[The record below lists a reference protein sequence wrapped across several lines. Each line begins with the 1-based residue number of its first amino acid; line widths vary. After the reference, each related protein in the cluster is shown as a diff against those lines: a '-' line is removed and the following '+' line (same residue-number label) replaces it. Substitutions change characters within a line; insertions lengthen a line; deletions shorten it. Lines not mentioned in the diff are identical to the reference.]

1 VLPDLV
7 RNDDGKGSLMPDE
20 KDPAGPDDQ
29 PVESSAPAEPAA
41 EASAEAEAQAGTDVE
56 TGTEAGTEAEVGAE
70 SQAGSEVKNGAEVK
84 AGATATAGKAATAS
98 VAPPIIVSATGIPM
112 IPGVGTA
119 DAATGAWSGL
129 LPPPRDP
136 ASGPWAATAQP
147 ARDEDSDA
155 VGSDVDQDDEDE
167 SGATELTDEDLTAQA
182 LSAADR
188 DDALGKDDLDDDED
202 DDEDRDDLDAEDLD
216 EPDPADF
223 DDDEDDGEDGSDDAS
238 KPSWQKDISAE
249 TPRRRQLSPEVKVA
263 AIGLLAAAL
272 LITGA
277 VLISKAVSNGSSDPS
292 SDTLN
297 ALTTPSTKPLETTK
311 VGDCVYT
318 ADGQQPARPVKLPP
332 SGPKVD
338 TKPATMTINTN
349 YGTMVVALDAA
360 KAPCTVHAI
369 EYLAQQKF
377 YDNTI
382 CHRETFGP
390 DSTIY
395 VLQCGDPTGQ
405 GGGTPGFSYK
415 NENTNGVNYNRGV
428 LAMANGGP
436 DTNGSQF
443 FINYADPSEEG
454 AQALAGGYTVFGQIT
469 QGLDVLDRITGPGVV
484 GEGGDGAPASKPEI
498 TSITV
503 TQ

>member
-1 VLPDLV
+1 
-7 RNDDGKGSLMPDE
+7 MPDE
-20 KDPAGPDDQ
+20 KDPAGPGDQ

-41 EASAEAEAQAGTDVE
+41 ETSAEAETQAGTDVE
-56 TGTEAGTEAEVGAE
+56 TVTEAGTEAEVGTE
-70 SQAGSEVKNGAEVK
+70 SQAGSGVKNGVEVK
-84 AGATATAGKAATAS
+84 AGATATAGKAATAG

-155 VGSDVDQDDEDE
+155 VGSDVEQDNEDE
-167 SGATELTDEDLTAQA
+167 SGATDLTDEDLTAQA
-182 LSAADR
+182 LSATDQA
-188 DDALGKDDLDDDED
+188 DDLDKAGPD
-202 DDEDRDDLDAEDLD
+202 DDEVEDRENLDAADLD
-216 EPDPADF
+216 EPSPGDF
-223 DDDEDDGEDGSDDAS
+223 DDDEDDGEDGADDES
-238 KPSWQKDISAE
+238 KPSWQKDISADA
-249 TPRRRQLSPEVKVA
+249 PRRRQLSPEVKVA

-277 VLISKAVSNGSSDPS
+277 VLISKAVSGSSDSS

-349 YGTMVVALDAA
+349 YGAMVVALDAA

-377 YDNTI
+377 FDNTT
-382 CHRETFGP
+382 CHRETSGP
-390 DSTIY
+390 DATIY

-405 GGGTPGFSYK
+405 GDGTPGFSYK

-469 QGLDVLDRITGPGVV
+469 QGLDVLDRITGPGAV

>member
-41 EASAEAEAQAGTDVE
+41 EASAEAEAQAGTEVE
-56 TGTEAGTEAEVGAE
+56 TGTEAEVGTEP
-70 SQAGSEVKNGAEVK
+70 QASSEVENGAVAK
-84 AGATATAGKAATAS
+84 TGATAAAGKAAKAG
-98 VAPPIIVSATGIPM
+98 VAPPIIVSATGIPV
-112 IPGVGTA
+112 IPGVGTV
-119 DAATGAWSGL
+119 DAAAGAWSGL

-147 ARDEDSDA
+147 ARDDDSDA
-155 VGSDVDQDDEDE
+155 AGSDVDQDDEDE
-167 SGATELTDEDLTAQA
+167 SGATVLTDEDLTAQA
-182 LSAADR
+182 LSAAHR
-188 DDALGKDDLDDDED
+188 EDDLDKDVLDENVD
-202 DDEDRDDLDAEDLD
+202 DDEDRDDLGVTDLD

-223 DDDEDDGEDGSDDAS
+223 DDDEDDDGSDGES

-297 ALTTPSTKPLETTK
+297 ALTTPSAKPLETTK

-349 YGTMVVALDAA
+349 YGAMVVALDAA

-377 YDNTI
+377 FDNTT
-382 CHRETFGP
+382 CHRETSGP
-390 DSTIY
+390 DATIY

-469 QGLDVLDRITGPGVV
+469 QGLDVLDRITGPGAV

>member
-1 VLPDLV
+1 
-7 RNDDGKGSLMPDE
+7 MPDE

-41 EASAEAEAQAGTDVE
+41 EASAEDEAQAGTEVE
-56 TGTEAGTEAEVGAE
+56 ARTEVEGGTEVAGGTEA
-70 SQAGSEVKNGAEVK
+70 QAGTEVKNGAAAKAAGVEAK
-84 AGATATAGKAATAS
+84 AGAAAKAG
-98 VAPPIIVSATGIPM
+98 VAPPIIVSASGIPM

-136 ASGPWAATAQP
+136 ASGPWAATARP
-147 ARDEDSDA
+147 VRDDNSDA
-155 VGSDVDQDDEDE
+155 ADSDVDQEDEADPE
-167 SGATELTDEDLTAQA
+167 SGATDLTDEDLTAQA
-182 LSAADR
+182 LSATDQA
-188 DDALGKDDLDDDED
+188 DDLDKAGPD
-202 DDEDRDDLDAEDLD
+202 DDEVEDRENLDAADLD
-216 EPDPADF
+216 EPGPGDF
-223 DDDEDDGEDGSDDAS
+223 DDDEDDGEDGADDES
-238 KPSWQKDISAE
+238 KPSWQKDISADA
-249 TPRRRQLSPEVKVA
+249 PRRRQLSPEVKVA

-277 VLISKAVSNGSSDPS
+277 VLISKAVSGSSDSS

-349 YGTMVVALDAA
+349 YGAMVVALDAA

-377 YDNTI
+377 FDNTT
-382 CHRETFGP
+382 CHRETSGP
-390 DSTIY
+390 DATIY

-405 GGGTPGFSYK
+405 GDGTPGFSYK

-469 QGLDVLDRITGPGVV
+469 QGLDVLDRITGPGAV